1 MRDLDLKRSL
11 GEHSLLAGGVRLPRE
26 SQNFPRIL
34 SCVENPDEFCLSL
47 DVTPGLSW
55 FRGHFP
61 GQPVL
66 PGIVQMHWAILVAS
80 ALFGLETPPQHIKRL
95 KFSKVIVPPRVVELR
110 LQRLDP
116 FQVQFNFQSL
126 DQQNSQGRLVF
137 AEPEA

>member
-1 MRDLDLKRSL
+1 MRDLDLKRFL

-26 SQNFPRIL
+26 SENFPRIL
-34 SCVENPDEFCLSL
+34 SCVEDPDEFCLLL
-47 DVTPGLSW
+47 DVTPDLGW

-80 ALFGLETPPQHIKRL
+80 ALFGFEDPPRHIKRL

>member
-1 MRDLDLKRSL
+1 MRDLDLKRLL
-11 GEHSLLAGGVRLPRE
+11 GEHSLLAGGVRLPPHSE
-26 SQNFPRIL
+26 NFPRIL

-66 PGIVQMHWAILVAS
+66 PGILHIHWAILVAS
-80 ALFGLETPPQHIKRL
+80 GLFGLEDPPQHIKRL
-95 KFSKVIVPPRVVELR
+95 KFSKAIVPPRVVELR